1 MQARGRGSRDYLPAE
16 RARIRQTEKPTRN
29 TLTRFVRTTILG
41 AVFFLIPIVVLVI
54 VLAKALEYAN
64 KALQVIVV
72 HILAASELSA
82 TAATVLSVVIVA
94 LACFL
99 AGLIA
104 RSMTA
109 QRFVRGLENTVLSK
123 VPAYEYLK
131 QESASALGVATMTE
145 QPVVLVETDVG
156 WQIGVQTEA
165 ARGGFVTVF
174 LPGAPNP
181 HSGGVYFVPA
191 DRIRSPEVKLLVA
204 RSTARGA
211 PALLNDFSVLAS
223 AHS

>member
-1 MQARGRGSRDYLPAE
+1 M
-16 RARIRQTEKPTRN
+16 K
-29 TLTRFVRTTILG
+29 TLTRFVRTTVLG
-41 AVFFLIPIVVLVI
+41 GAFFLIPIVVLII

-82 TAATVLSVVIVA
+82 TAATVLSVVIVV
-94 LACFL
+94 LVCFL
-99 AGLIA
+99 AGLVA

-109 QRFVRGLENTVLSK
+109 QRLVKGLEDTVLSK

-181 HSGGVYFVPA
+181 HSGGVYFVSA
-191 DRIRSPEVKLLVA
+191 DRIRIPEVKMVGALNCM
-204 RSTARGA
+204 RRCGMGA
-211 PALLNDFSVLAS
+211 PALLNDFAVLAS

>member
-1 MQARGRGSRDYLPAE
+1 M
-16 RARIRQTEKPTRN
+16 N

-41 AVFFLIPIVVLVI
+41 GVFFLIPIVVLVI

-72 HILAASELSA
+72 HIFAASELSA
-82 TAATVLSVVIVA
+82 TAAPVLSVVIVA
-94 LACFL
+94 LVCFL

-123 VPAYEYLK
+123 VPAYLK

-145 QPVVLVETDVG
+145 QPVILVETDVG
-156 WQIGVQTEA
+156 WQIGVQTEGRGEGSSFGRGRFRA
-165 ARGGFVTVF
+165 GGSNPIPRGQASRRPQLHEALRNGSARASERLLSLGVSAFV
-174 LPGAPNP
+174 
-181 HSGGVYFVPA
+181 
-191 DRIRSPEVKLLVA
+191 RE
-204 RSTARGA
+204 
-211 PALLNDFSVLAS
+211 
-223 AHS
+223 

>member
-1 MQARGRGSRDYLPAE
+1 
-16 RARIRQTEKPTRN
+16 
-29 TLTRFVRTTILG
+29 
-41 AVFFLIPIVVLVI
+41 
-54 VLAKALEYAN
+54 
-64 KALQVIVV
+64 
-72 HILAASELSA
+72 
-82 TAATVLSVVIVA
+82 
-94 LACFL
+94 
-99 AGLIA
+99 
-104 RSMTA
+104 
-109 QRFVRGLENTVLSK
+109 
-123 VPAYEYLK
+123 
-131 QESASALGVATMTE
+131 MTE

-191 DRIRSPEVKLLVA
+191 DRIRSPDVKQVGALNCM
-204 RSTARGA
+204 RRCGIGA

>member
-1 MQARGRGSRDYLPAE
+1 MKTL
-16 RARIRQTEKPTRN
+16 IR
-29 TLTRFVRTTILG
+29 FMRTTILG
-41 AVFFLIPIVVLVI
+41 GVFFLMPIVVLMI
-54 VLAKALEYAN
+54 ILAKALEYAN
-64 KALQVIVV
+64 KILQALIAD
-72 HILAASELSA
+72 ISAASELSA
-82 TAATVLSVVIVA
+82 TAVTVLSIFVVA
-94 LACFL
+94 LVCFL
-99 AGLIA
+99 AGLVAHSI
-104 RSMTA
+104 TA
-109 QRFVRGLENTVLSK
+109 QRLVRGLESSVLSK

-145 QPVVLVETDVG
+145 QPVILVETDVG
-156 WQIGVQTEA
+156 WQIGVQTEP

-191 DRIRSPEVKLLVA
+191 DRIRSAEVKLVGALNCM
-204 RSTARGA
+204 RRCGIGA